1 MDGRLT
7 DDDDSGI
14 ELDLIL
20 KVEADEDSV
29 GTSLKVE
36 PDGKFV
42 FVVFNELLSDK
53 EVNGEPGLLE
63 KVAGL

>member
-29 GTSLKVE
+29 GISLKVV
-36 PDGKFV
+36 PDGNFV

-63 KVAGL
+63 KAGL